1 MIWQGIARV
10 LIFERLI
17 CSYLN
22 LNMREPC
29 LSVHVG
35 FVFCMHVAVKKC
47 ACVIVGKIVQVC
59 VVELEQ
65 VYEIASDPG
74 SHVWVVLKRLTN

>member
-1 MIWQGIARV
+1 MWLLKV
-10 LIFERLI
+10 
-17 CSYLN
+17 C
-22 LNMREPC
+22 
-29 LSVHVG
+29 V
-35 FVFCMHVAVKKC
+35 
-47 ACVIVGKIVQVC
+47 CVIVGKIVQVC